1 MSPLY
6 FFVTKIVRFKEESVT
21 DTSAEYAIKDEL
33 PAKRKADMNTPNA
46 QSKLAALKT
55 FIRQRENLLVI
66 TGAGISTASG
76 IGDYRDQAGNWKRA
90 QPVSHQDFLASYAWR
105 QRYWARSQ
113 LGYPSFM
120 AAQPNSA
127 HQALVRMEQAGQ
139 LLRPSDAKRRPVAST
154 GRASKRCGFAWQTG
168 SSDLYRL
175 PRPGGSG

>member
-1 MSPLY
+1 M
-6 FFVTKIVRFKEESVT
+6 TKIVRFKEESVT

-90 QPVSHQDFLASYAWR
+90 QPVSHQDFLASYA
-105 QRYWARSQ
+105 AATL
-113 LGYPSFM
+113 LG
-120 AAQPNSA
+120 AQPTGLSI
-127 HQALVRMEQAGQ
+127 
-139 LLRPSDAKRRPVAST
+139 LLWQRNPTAPIKPLCGWSRRVS
-154 GRASKRCGFAWQTG
+154 FAA
-168 SSDLYRL
+168 
-175 PRPGGSG
+175 

>member
-1 MSPLY
+1 
-6 FFVTKIVRFKEESVT
+6 
-21 DTSAEYAIKDEL
+21 
-33 PAKRKADMNTPNA
+33 MNTPNA

-127 HQALVRMEQAGQ
+127 HQALVRMEQAGH
-139 LLRPSDAKRRPVAST
+139 LRPSDAKRET
-154 GRASKRCGFAWQTG
+154 GCINGQGIKTLWICMADWIK
-168 SSDLYRL
+168 
-175 PRPGGSG
+175 